1 MKLTSL
7 SGLLKKSSKCNLV
20 KERYNMPNKNSKI
33 VFIVLLI
40 YISCFVFRGFEYFI
54 LRTDQTVWGEAFI
67 HKLIGIMIFY
77 SVAKLY
83 GMNLKDIGFGKN
95 NVLRNL
101 LKGLGFGM
109 SVFIVAYITEI
120 LILIVQ
126 NKFAMVQIYVSAY
139 AIDGNIGNQTAF
151 IFFIICI
158 LGNIINVVMEEGLF
172 RGLFQK
178 MLEYKYSFIVSAIIS
193 SVLFGVWHIMAPVR
207 SYCDGMIG
215 VSGLLVN
222 MIMLV
227 ITSGIIGFKFCLLA
241 KMTGSLYMSMS
252 DHFVNNTIINIFHV
266 ISDTGVDELQV
277 VRIAVAQSLSFIIVL
292 IFYMRNYKGKLEY

>member
-1 MKLTSL
+1 
-7 SGLLKKSSKCNLV
+7 
-20 KERYNMPNKNSKI
+20 MPNKNSKI

-54 LRTDQTVWGEAFI
+54 LRTDQTFWGEAFI

-101 LKGLGFGM
+101 LKGLGFGL

-193 SVLFGVWHIMAPVR
+193 SSLFGVWHIMAPVR
-207 SYCDGMIG
+207 SYCDGMIE

-222 MIMLV
+222 MIMLIV
-227 ITSGIIGFKFCLLA
+227 TSGIIGFKFCLLA

-292 IFYMRNYKGKLEY
+292 IFYRRNYKGKLEY

>member
-1 MKLTSL
+1 
-7 SGLLKKSSKCNLV
+7 
-20 KERYNMPNKNSKI
+20 MPNKNSKI

-101 LKGLGFGM
+101 LKGLGFGL

-292 IFYMRNYKGKLEY
+292 IFYMRNYKGNLEY

>member
-1 MKLTSL
+1 
-7 SGLLKKSSKCNLV
+7 
-20 KERYNMPNKNSKI
+20 MPNKNSKI

-83 GMNLKDIGFGKN
+83 GMNLKYIGFGKN

-101 LKGLGFGM
+101 LKGLGFGL

>member
-1 MKLTSL
+1 
-7 SGLLKKSSKCNLV
+7 
-20 KERYNMPNKNSKI
+20 MPNKNSKI

-101 LKGLGFGM
+101 LKGLGFGL

-193 SVLFGVWHIMAPVR
+193 SVLFGVCHIMAPVR

-292 IFYMRNYKGKLEY
+292 IFYRRNYKGKLEY

>member
-1 MKLTSL
+1 
-7 SGLLKKSSKCNLV
+7 
-20 KERYNMPNKNSKI
+20 MPNKNSKI

-54 LRTDQTVWGEAFI
+54 LRTDQTVWSEAFI

-101 LKGLGFGM
+101 LKGLGFGL

-277 VRIAVAQSLSFIIVL
+277 VRIAVAQSLSFIVVL
-292 IFYMRNYKGKLEY
+292 IFYRRNYKGKSEY

>member
-1 MKLTSL
+1 
-7 SGLLKKSSKCNLV
+7 
-20 KERYNMPNKNSKI
+20 MPNKNSKI

-101 LKGLGFGM
+101 LKGLGFGL

-292 IFYMRNYKGKLEY
+292 IFYRRNYKGKLEY

>member
-1 MKLTSL
+1 
-7 SGLLKKSSKCNLV
+7 
-20 KERYNMPNKNSKI
+20 MPNKNSKI

-101 LKGLGFGM
+101 LKGLGFGL

-178 MLEYKYSFIVSAIIS
+178 MLEYKYSFIVCAIIS

>member
-1 MKLTSL
+1 
-7 SGLLKKSSKCNLV
+7 
-20 KERYNMPNKNSKI
+20 
-33 VFIVLLI
+33 
-40 YISCFVFRGFEYFI
+40 
-54 LRTDQTVWGEAFI
+54 
-67 HKLIGIMIFY
+67 
-77 SVAKLY
+77 
-83 GMNLKDIGFGKN
+83 MNLKDIGFGKN

-101 LKGLGFGM
+101 LKGLGFGL

-292 IFYMRNYKGKLEY
+292 IFYRRNYKGKLEY

>member
-1 MKLTSL
+1 
-7 SGLLKKSSKCNLV
+7 
-20 KERYNMPNKNSKI
+20 MPNKNSKI

-54 LRTDQTVWGEAFI
+54 LRTDQTVCGEAFI
-67 HKLIGIMIFY
+67 QKIIGIMIFY

-101 LKGLGFGM
+101 LKGLGFGL